1 MNRRAKRSRP
11 LRGCYKGLYAPL
23 WASIQRIARMLGIAM
38 TPLANELR
46 RLNGIGAAAG
56 SRGERVR
63 TVKQALARR
72 GDGPNRCC

>member
-1 MNRRAKRSRP
+1 
-11 LRGCYKGLYAPL
+11 
-23 WASIQRIARMLGIAM
+23 MLGIAM